1 MAKFKIVHERDKC
14 IGCGAC
20 VNVCPDNWQMAKDG
34 KSKPKKTDIDEP
46 GCNQSAADS
55 CPVQCI
61 HVVASK

>member
-1 MAKFKIVHERDKC
+1 MAKFRIEHDRDTC

-20 VNVCPDNWQMAKDG
+20 ANICPDNWAMEPDG
-34 KSKPKKTDIDEP
+34 KSKPKKTDIDSL

-61 HVVASK
+61 RVIKQ